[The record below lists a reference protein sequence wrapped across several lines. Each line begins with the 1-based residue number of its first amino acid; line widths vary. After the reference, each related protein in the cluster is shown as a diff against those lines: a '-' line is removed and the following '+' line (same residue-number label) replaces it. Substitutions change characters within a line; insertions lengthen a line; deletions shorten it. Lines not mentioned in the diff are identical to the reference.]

1 MIVLVKLSWK
11 SGNTKYTTF
20 IYKMSKSNYLT
31 INTTKIKQ
39 VELIFRGA
47 GERWS
52 LKSGGNWSRCR
63 GVSFF
68 LLKQECDGEIYLA
81 AYVEGWFYLL
91 DEAFPVCRCVFVR

>member
-1 MIVLVKLSWK
+1 MMIVLVKLSWK

-52 LKSGGNWSRCR
+52 SKSGGNWRRCR

-68 LLKQECDGEIYLA
+68 AETG
-81 AYVEGWFYLL
+81 V
-91 DEAFPVCRCVFVR
+91 